1 MFKRGR
7 RDANDNDDDRDL
19 SEAEMM
25 FMDIGGNEMT
35 DLELLKRE
43 KQDLLARKM
52 VRHHQQ
58 NPLRG
63 SGSRGSDGTL
73 NSEMANSS
81 FDSSKSSH
89 GGGDAGK
96 NVMP

>member
-7 RDANDNDDDRDL
+7 RDANYNDDDRDL

-43 KQDLLARKM
+43 KQDLLARQM

-63 SGSRGSDGTL
+63 SGPRVSDGPL
-73 NSEMANSS
+73 NSEMVNSS
-81 FDSSKSSH
+81 FDSSKSYH
-89 GGGDAGK
+89 GGGDCP
-96 NVMP
+96 V